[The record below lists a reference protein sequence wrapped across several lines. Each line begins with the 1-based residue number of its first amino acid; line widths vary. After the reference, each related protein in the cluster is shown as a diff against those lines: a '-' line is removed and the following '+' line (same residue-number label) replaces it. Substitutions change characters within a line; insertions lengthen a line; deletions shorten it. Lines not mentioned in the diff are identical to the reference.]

1 MGKPARLQHPVLERI
16 SFVER
21 SGLEAEIRLPLGHL
35 VTKRSKREVTVDIL
49 SKAVVVRYPTAPH
62 EKRRVWIELQ
72 AEVDETSSSAKL
84 NSDGWL
90 VITLRKNS
98 KGSWGNV
105 IPGSHDG
112 VRKHY
117 QLRRSLPAMARQLST
132 DLFGMLRV
140 VCTWAIVSAHD
151 WLIKRPTLAV
161 AKPDA
166 EPCVPPK
173 QLSSLLSLPEELLI
187 RVLARLPLDCHRMAS
202 STCTRIHSMLRS
214 KTLRRERE
222 ASGYAEP
229 VLVVA
234 GGQSGPRCSSHVSV
248 CRLEER
254 LTVDFGLCLPAGRK
268 AASSACRAGSLV
280 LLGGFLDDGLP
291 TRSAIA
297 LSPLTRRFEPFTA
310 MRLPRAGHAC
320 GCFSDGR
327 LIVAGGIT
335 REFASPTCVGAVDAS
350 VEMYDQES
358 GWTLCTPLPR
368 STCFAASGVVR
379 SRRDGS
385 EYLLVA
391 GGEDGR
397 DILDCC
403 QAFDGA
409 NWTLRALLHKPTC
422 AAAAAVYNDALYVF
436 GGWSNRRFLLDT
448 CHVYDFDRDTW
459 TQGPSLGRRLAFASA
474 CVAPAGVIIVAGPT
488 VLLVAGRRDYET
500 VSVIN
505 CASTPARPIR
515 VSPSQESEDSSDQ
528 KITRSNENVDAL
540 AFGFP
545 SQAALAVLL
554 L

>member
-21 SGLEAEIRLPLGHL
+21 SGLEAEIRLPLEHL

-98 KGSWGNV
+98 KGSWGDL
-105 IPGSHDG
+105 IPGSRDAL
-112 VRKHY
+112 RKQY
-117 QLRRSLPAMARQLST
+117 QLRRGLPAAALQLSA
-132 DLFGMLRV
+132 DLLGMLRV
-140 VCTWAIVSAHD
+140 VCTWAVVSAHG
-151 WLIKRPTLAV
+151 WFIKRPALAV
-161 AKPDA
+161 AKPD
-166 EPCVPPK
+166 VQHVVRPK
-173 QLSSLLSLPEELLI
+173 ELSSLLSLPEELLI
-187 RVLARLPLDCHRMAS
+187 RVLARLPLECHRTAS
-202 STCTRIHSMLRS
+202 ITCTRVGSMLRS
-214 KTLRRERE
+214 RTLRTERE
-222 ASGYAEP
+222 VSGYAEP

-234 GGQSGPRCSSHVSV
+234 GGQNGPRCSSHVSV

-254 LTVDFGLCLPAGRK
+254 LTVELGLCLPAGRK

-291 TRSAIA
+291 TKSAIA

-310 MRLPRAGHAC
+310 MLLPRAGHAC

-327 LIVAGGIT
+327 LIVAGGIS

-350 VEMYDQES
+350 VEMYDHES

-409 NWTLRALLHKPTC
+409 NWTLRAPLHKPTC
-422 AAAAAVYNDALYVF
+422 AAASAVYNNALYVF

-448 CHVYDFDRDTW
+448 CHVYDLDRDAW
-459 TQGPSLGRRLAFASA
+459 TQGPSLGRRVAFASA

-488 VLLVAGRRDYET
+488 VLLVAGPRDYET
-500 VSVIN
+500 VRVIN
-505 CASTPARPIR
+505 CAATPTCPPRASLP
-515 VSPSQESEDSSDQ
+515 QEFQDPAES
-528 KITRSNENVDAL
+528 KITSPNEKINVL
-540 AFGFP
+540 AYGFP
-545 SQAALAVLL
+545 SQAAPAVISL
-554 L
+554 